1 MKKLENIRKFT
12 DFTGQEEMNPDFMGE
27 NKKGNPLNQ
36 GDLKYTPT
44 TIGKLEP

>member
-27 NKKGNPLNQ
+27 TKKGNPLNQ
-36 GDLKYTPT
+36 GDLKCTPT
-44 TIGKLEP
+44 IISKLEL